1 MEAGCRSPSPSRR
14 PRPARTSNDAS
25 AARRRPFG
33 RSKDSSRRGQRVQ
46 GWNGRAGTV
55 LGSRFKGSATRISVP
70 NRRPLRSESLDIE
83 LELTEHSWPSVGLH
97 RGAEETRTPDFLLA
111 KEALYQ
117 LSYGPKSGYAG
128 FGAAA
133 SSRASASERASDAG
147 WAPRGE
153 AALSVAP

>member
-1 MEAGCRSPSPSRR
+1 MM
-14 PRPARTSNDAS
+14 PA
-25 AARRRPFG
+25 P
-33 RSKDSSRRGQRVQ
+33 
-46 GWNGRAGTV
+46 RAGV
-55 LGSRFKGSATRISVP
+55 HSNASPWTRIGVC
-70 NRRPLRSESLDIE
+70 
-83 LELTEHSWPSVGLH
+83 
-97 RGAEETRTPDFLLA
+97 GAEETRTPDFLLA

-133 SSRASASERASDAG
+133 SSRASVSERASDAG